1 MKLIYV
7 YAKNLDVFVEA
18 AKDTDCRLNASVNV
32 DYMLSS
38 LSSFNARDVLGLI
51 VFANPMTKKCLK
63 LIKSFDDLF
72 TNRPI
77 IVINDDAKNLF
88 EAGYLRVKSDL
99 FLINSEEN
107 SISDVDINS
116 AFATILAYQG
126 KLYDLSVCPL
136 EHKKVD
142 NKDKD
147 KEFKVKEMSE
157 ELKSLLESI

>member
-88 EAGYLRVKSDL
+88 EAGYLRRQRRGL
-99 FLINSEEN
+99 
-107 SISDVDINS
+107 S
-116 AFATILAYQG
+116 ADHRFQRVYSRL
-126 KLYDLSVCPL
+126 
-136 EHKKVD
+136 
-142 NKDKD
+142 
-147 KEFKVKEMSE
+147 
-157 ELKSLLESI
+157 